1 LGVEF
6 GLLWAPGSP
15 DRETRYFSPASALQF
30 YFLPGK
36 NNRGELLCQLHNHA
50 GSRPPTGHFVALISW
65 ISALAGLLFGYD
77 TGVISGA
84 ILFVQ
89 KDFSLTT
96 FEEEV
101 VVAAVLLG
109 AVVGA
114 IFGGRFADRFGRRN
128 VLIAV
133 AILFIVG
140 AIGTALA
147 LTATWLA
154 IGRVIVGVAIGV
166 ASFTAPLY
174 ISEVSPANVRGKLVS
189 LNQLMITIG
198 IVASYLADYG
208 LADMRGWRWMFGLAA
223 IPAIILAVGL
233 LFVPESPRWLMSRSR
248 AAQAR
253 SVLERIRETSE
264 VDVELAEIEAS
275 LHQQQGSWR
284 ELLSPA
290 LRPALV
296 VGIGLAIFQQFT
308 GINTVIYYAPTI
320 FQFAGLHSAS
330 AAILATVG
338 VGIVNVLLTIV
349 ALRVIDCAGRR
360 PLLLYGLVGMIL
372 SLGLLGFA
380 FLSSTLSSMVAWIA
394 VISLALYVACFAI
407 GLGPVFWLMIAEI
420 YPLKIRGRAMG
431 VATVANWGSNLIVA
445 LTFLSLLHVLGR
457 PWTFW
462 LYGIVGIVA
471 WIFVYRLVPET
482 KGRTLEEIEARW
494 RTRVQQPKSV
504 T

>member
-1 LGVEF
+1 MSTAQPRGIK
-6 GLLWAPGSP
+6 
-15 DRETRYFSPASALQF
+15 PA
-30 YFLPGK
+30 
-36 NNRGELLCQLHNHA
+36 
-50 GSRPPTGHFVALISW
+50 TGHFVALISW

-96 FEEEV
+96 LEEEV

-109 AVVGA
+109 AVIGA
-114 IFGGRFADRFGRRN
+114 IFGGKFADRFGRRN
-128 VLIAV
+128 VLIQV
-133 AILFIVG
+133 AILFILG
-140 AIGTALA
+140 AVGTALA
-147 LTATWLA
+147 PTATWLA
-154 IGRVIVGVAIGV
+154 IGRVIVGIAIGV

-208 LADMRGWRWMFGLAA
+208 LADIRGWRWMFGLAA

-248 AAQAR
+248 DAQAR
-253 SVLERIRETSE
+253 SVLERIRETSQVHAE
-264 VDVELAEIEAS
+264 IAEIEAS
-275 LHQQQGSWR
+275 LHQQKGSWR

-349 ALRVIDCAGRR
+349 ALRVIDRAGRR

-494 RTRVQQPKSV
+494 RTRVQQPKSLP
-504 T
+504 